1 MIDRIK
7 KLLLGPSQAPAVAR
21 GDPSQAPASAR
32 GDEGLKLAAA
42 VLMVEA
48 AWMDQSYDVSERRAI
63 AAALRRHFHLNE
75 LETATLIETAERAQA
90 NATELSRFAK
100 TIKEGYSAEQ
110 RIELIELL
118 WEVVY
123 ADGELH
129 DYEDNLMRRIG
140 GLLYVPDHE
149 RGAAR
154 KSVVERLGLSLE
166 EGQA

>member
-75 LETATLIETAERAQA
+75 LETATLIETAPYLKR
-90 NATELSRFAK
+90 SC
-100 TIKEGYSAEQ
+100 
-110 RIELIELL
+110 
-118 WEVVY
+118 
-123 ADGELH
+123 DGVLEYTVFYLPC
-129 DYEDNLMRRIG
+129 DA
-140 GLLYVPDHE
+140 P
-149 RGAAR
+149 RGAFRPACD
-154 KSVVERLGLSLE
+154 RLRAPHLSH
-166 EGQA
+166 QDS